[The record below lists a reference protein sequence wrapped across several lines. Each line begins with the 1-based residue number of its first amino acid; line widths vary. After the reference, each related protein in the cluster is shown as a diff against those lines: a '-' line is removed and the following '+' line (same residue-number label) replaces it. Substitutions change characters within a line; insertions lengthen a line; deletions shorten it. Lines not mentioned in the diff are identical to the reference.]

1 MEKKKEKINFE
12 ENIKKLESIVRELE
26 SGNVALDDAMDKF
39 NEAFKISKECD
50 VMLRNA
56 FDRLGLSARAYNRI
70 LKVAR
75 TIADLEG
82 SIEIKNEYLLEAI
95 SYRSMDSKYWS

>member
-12 ENIKKLESIVRELE
+12 ENIKKLENIVRELE

-50 VMLRNA
+50 N
-56 FDRLGLSARAYNRI
+56 RLKEVSESLN
-70 LKVAR
+70 KVLNK
-75 TIADLEG
+75 DGELEDFK
-82 SIEIKNEYLLEAI
+82 IEE
-95 SYRSMDSKYWS
+95 